1 MSRSA
6 LPSDSSAGPPDPA
19 TVGPGAWIDA
29 APVAMLIADVG
40 GTIIA
45 ANQTAATIFRLPTDK
60 LVGSPIER
68 LVPTGFRADHGRHVE
83 AFFRDMVPRIMGVGR
98 EVRAVDGDGREFPVE
113 IGLSPVATPA
123 GRYVVAAVVDITQRK
138 KRERESTL
146 ARLVQEAMLPKIPT
160 DLRGLDVAARSD
172 PADATGGDFYD
183 LVRFDDG
190 RTGLV
195 IGDASGHGFAAALVT
210 AAARSYMRA
219 LLRTQADIGVVMR
232 MANSLLIDDV
242 SDNRFVTLLVTL
254 FDPATRRLSYAGA
267 GHAAYVC
274 DASGNLRVVLD
285 DTGPPLGWFADALYP
300 VTEMTLDPGDFLLL
314 LTDGIEEAFDPAG
327 RQFGRQRVIDVLR
340 RTHDQPVA
348 RIVEAIHRTV
358 RDFHG
363 AASPHDDATVLVA
376 RID

>member
-1 MSRSA
+1 MSHIA
-6 LPSDSSAGPPDPA
+6 PPRHSPASPWDPA
-19 TVGPGAWIDA
+19 SVSPGGWIDA
-29 APVAMLIADVG
+29 APVAMLIADASG
-40 GTIIA
+40 RIIA
-45 ANQTAATIFRLPTDK
+45 ANQAAATVFRLPANQ

-83 AFFRDMVPRIMGVGR
+83 TFFRNMTPRIMGGGR

-113 IGLSPVATPA
+113 IGLSPMATPA
-123 GRYVVAAVVDITQRK
+123 GKYVIAAVVDITQRR

-146 ARLVQEAMLPKIPT
+146 ARLVQEAMLPRIPD
-160 DLRGLDVAARSD
+160 DLSGLAVAARSD

-183 LVRFDDG
+183 LLRFDDG
-190 RTGLV
+190 RTGFV

-219 LLRTQADIGVVMR
+219 LLRTQADIGVAMR
-232 MANSLLIDDV
+232 MANGLLVEDV
-242 SDNRFVTLLVTL
+242 SENRFVTLLVAL
-254 FDPATRRLSYAGA
+254 IDPATRRLTYAGA

-285 DTGPPLGWFADALYP
+285 DTGPPLGWFPDALYP
-300 VTEMTLDPGDFLLL
+300 VTEIGLEPGDFLLL

-327 RQFGRQRVIDVLR
+327 QQFGRQRVIDILR
-340 RTHDQPVA
+340 RTADQPVA
-348 RIVEAIHRTV
+348 GIVEAIHQAV

-363 AASPHDDATVLVA
+363 ATSPHDDATVLVA
-376 RID
+376 RIE

>member
-1 MSRSA
+1 MSRTA
-6 LPSDSSAGPPDPA
+6 PPSDSNVGPPDPA

-29 APVAMLIADVG
+29 APVAMLIADAG

-45 ANQTAATIFRLPTDK
+45 ANQTAATIFRLPTDR
-60 LVGSPIER
+60 LVGSPIDR

-83 AFFRDMVPRIMGVGR
+83 TFFREMVPRIMGVGR

-160 DLRGLDVAARSD
+160 DLPGLEVAARSD

-242 SDNRFVTLLVTL
+242 SDNRFVTLLVIL

-267 GHAAYVC
+267 GHAAYVS
-274 DASGNLRVVLD
+274 DASGDLRVVLD
-285 DTGPPLGWFADALYP
+285 DTGPPLGWFPDAFYP

-327 RQFGRQRVIDVLR
+327 RLFGRQRVIDVLR
-340 RTHDQPVA
+340 RSHDQPVA

-358 RDFHG
+358 REFHG
-363 AASPHDDATVLVA
+363 AAAPHDDATVLVA

>member
-1 MSRSA
+1 MSQSSP
-6 LPSDSSAGPPDPA
+6 PSDSNVGPPDPA

-45 ANQTAATIFRLPTDK
+45 ANQTAATIFRLSTAQ

-68 LVPTGFRADHGRHVE
+68 LVPIGVRADHGRHVE

-138 KRERESTL
+138 RRERESTL

-254 FDPATRRLSYAGA
+254 FDPDTRRLSYAGA

-274 DASGNLRVVLD
+274 DASGNLRVVVD

-314 LTDGIEEAFDPAG
+314 LTDGIEEAFDPDG

-340 RTHDQPVA
+340 RIHDQPVA
-348 RIVEAIHRTV
+348 QIVEAIHRTV